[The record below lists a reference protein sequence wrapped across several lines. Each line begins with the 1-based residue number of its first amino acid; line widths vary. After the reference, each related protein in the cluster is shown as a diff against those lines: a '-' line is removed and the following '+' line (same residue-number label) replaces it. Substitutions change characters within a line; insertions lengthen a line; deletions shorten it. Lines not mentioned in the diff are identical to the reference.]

1 MSSKNTHNAGAKAP
15 HTTARQTSAR
25 AAGNAIE
32 FGELRSLLQ
41 RPPNEELWR
50 VLTSVLR
57 LMELGDPTTFEEQ
70 IFPYVERALERWPD
84 DLRVMTQHWFELA
97 NQGKLPPRCPQL
109 VRTLT
114 TPLYQH
120 SDAIIHTFL
129 EHPALEHVTHIQ
141 IGHLQRPR
149 ALAALLTSPRSRSLH
164 TISIGSMV
172 WHYDQTAMEE
182 GLVGLREPL
191 MARPR
196 AFRCSYASIND
207 DLLRA
212 LAAQPLFEQL
222 EHLDLSNSHGF
233 SPDGISALLCSP
245 HLRHLRTLKLE
256 SCQLDASAARAIQ
269 DMPLEHAS
277 IVELNLSKNKLDAD
291 AASALASA
299 PMLAN
304 LRRLDLSYN
313 TGIGEGAAALFT
325 SGHLSQLEHLDLTST
340 SAQDATVA
348 ALLDPQQRL
357 QHLHTL
363 LLGYCNLGPDAA
375 RSIAHARLP
384 ALTTLRLHNN
394 QLDDEGLAH
403 LLDAHNLTALHT
415 LDLRAN
421 TLRPAAA
428 RAFAHTRAF
437 PALRVLELGYN
448 VIGDGGATA
457 IAASSLL
464 SRLEAL
470 DLEHNNISLTGA
482 GALLTSPN
490 IGNLKRLKLANNPI
504 PAAHRL
510 SGFVEGLVLEV

>member
-1 MSSKNTHNAGAKAP
+1 MSSKNTP

-41 RPPNEELWR
+41 RPPGEELWR

-70 IFPYVERALERWPD
+70 ILPYVERALERWPD
-84 DLRVMTQHWFELA
+84 ELRVMTQHWSELA
-97 NQGKLPPRCPQL
+97 QQGKLPPRCPQL

-172 WHYDQTAMEE
+172 WHYDQASMEE

-196 AFRCSYASIND
+196 VFRCSYASIND

-233 SPDGISALLCSP
+233 SPDGISALLSSP

-277 IVELNLSKNKLDAD
+277 LVELNLSKNRLDAD
-291 AASALASA
+291 AASALANA

-304 LRRLDLSYN
+304 LRSLDLSYN
-313 TGIGEGAAALFT
+313 NGIGEGAAALFT

-340 SAQDATVA
+340 SARDATVA

-357 QHLHTL
+357 QSLHTL
-363 LLGYCNLGPDAA
+363 LLGYCQLGPEAA

-394 QLDDEGLAH
+394 ELDDEGLA
-403 LLDAHNLTALHT
+403 ALHT

-421 TLRPAAA
+421 ALRPAAA

-437 PALRVLELGYN
+437 PALRALELGYN
-448 VIGDGGATA
+448 TIGDGGATA

-482 GALLTSPN
+482 GALLTSTN

-510 SGFVEGLVLEV
+510 AGFVEGLVLEV